1 MVSNH
6 NAEVLQ
12 TSFYV
17 FLHFKSDNV
26 PHLTPLFPSL
36 HSPPTLCL
44 LFNSQ
49 LIFISS
55 YLSLDPF
62 LPLSPVL
69 FSMVFGLFPF
79 PLSHPSHC
87 LDIFYFF
94 QCCFHFLSL
103 PFIPSSPPLCTNASL
118 LLQYLCVRGHCCG
131 CRCPAL
137 SRRQSIRRGHGVRTR
152 YSQGTVC
159 TSCPGPPIAPTC
171 CMSMPPGKTSNRA
184 EPPPPTSECA
194 SHCLGWSN
202 GICCGIDLLAFDVDM
217 DGDSRMLLLWCLCAC
232 H

>member
-55 YLSLDPF
+55 YLSLDPSMSF
-62 LPLSPVL
+62 SPVL

-94 QCCFHFLSL
+94 QCSVFIFCLFLL
-103 PFIPSSPPLCTNASL
+103 FPL
-118 LLQYLCVRGHCCG
+118 LL
-131 CRCPAL
+131 L
-137 SRRQSIRRGHGVRTR
+137 S
-152 YSQGTVC
+152 
-159 TSCPGPPIAPTC
+159 AP
-171 CMSMPPGKTSNRA
+171 
-184 EPPPPTSECA
+184 
-194 SHCLGWSN
+194 
-202 GICCGIDLLAFDVDM
+202 
-217 DGDSRMLLLWCLCAC
+217 MLLYCSSICVSGDTAAGAGAQLSAGGRASGGGMV
-232 H
+232 

>member
-1 MVSNH
+1 MLKFYKRAFMCSFILNLIMYLTLLPFSHLSILPLLFVS
-6 NAEVLQ
+6 
-12 TSFYV
+12 
-17 FLHFKSDNV
+17 FLILNLFLSTHIFLS
-26 PHLTPLFPSL
+26 TPPCLF
-36 HSPPTLCL
+36 L
-44 LFNSQ
+44 LFNG
-49 LIFISS
+49 LWPFPISS
-55 YLSLDPF
+55 LPP
-62 LPLSPVL
+62 LPLPWYLL
-69 FSMVFGLFPF
+69 FLSML
-79 PLSHPSHC
+79 
-87 LDIFYFF
+87 
-94 QCCFHFLSL
+94 CFHFLSL

-202 GICCGIDLLAFDVDM
+202 GICCGIDLLGFDVDM
-217 DGDSRMLLLWCLCAC
+217 DGDSRMLLLWRLCAC